1 MISLLV
7 VAGAPTALLRLSVC
21 GNVGYEVQAVGV
33 AAGQFGVDGTAASLT
48 GEIFQTAVFIAALGC
63 IGYLIVPVLFVT
75 KFDKVIQKVG
85 GKDMTMMMVICNA
98 AILGCYAYVDAP
110 YILRM
115 DNSTVALIVGFVV
128 TLAVQ
133 QFVKR
138 TGKKALL
145 QWNLLLSMLC
155 GMLAGALVG

>member
-1 MISLLV
+1 M
-7 VAGAPTALLRLSVC
+7 
-21 GNVGYEVQAVGV
+21 
-33 AAGQFGVDGTAASLT
+33 
-48 GEIFQTAVFIAALGC
+48 
-63 IGYLIVPVLFVT
+63 LFVT